1 MNQTDEKE
9 KKIPREKAFQNCTKR
24 KEKINKLNR

>member
-24 KEKINKLNR
+24 KEKEIN